1 MVKRNKIKSNKH
13 RFESWEKHAHDEHDE
28 IYPRSNEELHFSMRV
43 RIDRRNE
50 RWDLTATRNALHYFI
65 KILRLFKYF
74 EVKTLCYSKTSM
86 IKKIPLVSIS
96 FFLYSLYFL
105 KTFLGVCGKMEKRFG
120 FRLWIH
126 LSLSAFHT

>member
-1 MVKRNKIKSNKH
+1 MVKRNKFKSNKH

-28 IYPRSNEELHFSMRV
+28 INPRSNEELHFSVWV

-86 IKKIPLVSIS
+86 IKTIPLVSIS
-96 FFLYSLYFL
+96 FFLYSLCFL
-105 KTFLGVCGKMEKRFG
+105 RTFLGVCGKMEKV
-120 FRLWIH
+120 FRLWVH